1 MGFVIPSI
9 EHKMSSV
16 LGTVVDPPCVSPSLF
31 VPESGDVFCLAVS
44 STESLCVFF
53 SWAKVI

>member
-31 VPESGDVFCLAVS
+31 VPESGDVFCSAVS
-44 STESLCVFF
+44 STEYLRVFF
-53 SWAKVI
+53 S